1 MLPTVEAL
9 SEHKTKKTQTGFGD
23 PSTHPPIINELPDHC
38 PGFQLHRH
46 GQLCRPEQIYVCVCY
61 IYTHAYSQSSIII
74 ELPDHCQAFQLHRR
88 GHIRRPAEVY
98 VMCIIL
104 LLLLLYIYTHIRVCI
119 YIK

>member
-1 MLPTVEAL
+1 M
-9 SEHKTKKTQTGFGD
+9 
-23 PSTHPPIINELPDHC
+23 
-38 PGFQLHRH
+38 
-46 GQLCRPEQIYVCVCY
+46 CVCY

-104 LLLLLYIYTHIRVCI
+104 LLLLLYIYTLI
-119 YIK
+119 YVYVYI